1 MAGDRDNVELH
12 LEGMP
17 LPPERLEG
25 LAREV
30 EGVFRRYL
38 EVERVRLL
46 TGEDEGG
53 SALAPGSGRLEAKRE
68 LSANA

>member
-1 MAGDRDNVELH
+1 VGFVAEDRDTVELY

-17 LPPERLEG
+17 LPPERLEE

-46 TGEDEGG
+46 TGEDER
-53 SALAPGSGRLEAKRE
+53 GRRWLRVAAVLKPNR
-68 LSANA
+68 S

>member
-1 MAGDRDNVELH
+1 MAGDRDPLELC

-17 LPPERLEG
+17 LPQDGLEG

-38 EVERVRLL
+38 EGERVSLL
-46 TGEDEGG
+46 TGEDERGRRRLRVAAVLKPNG
-53 SALAPGSGRLEAKRE
+53 S
-68 LSANA
+68 

>member
-1 MAGDRDNVELH
+1 VAGDRDTLELC

-38 EVERVRLL
+38 EVERVSLL
-46 TGEDEGG
+46 TGEDERGQRWLRVAAVLKPDG
-53 SALAPGSGRLEAKRE
+53 S
-68 LSANA
+68 